1 MKMMVMMAKSM
12 MVVSMMT
19 MMMVMST
26 MVTVTTPMR
35 CDLAKYVGASPT
47 ISCNLAAS

>member
-1 MKMMVMMAKSM
+1 MTMMVMIAKSM
-12 MVVSMMT
+12 MVMSMMT